1 MPKIGIIIGSTRPG
15 RNGEAVA
22 KWVYELATKRTDAE
36 FELIDLIDYNLPI
49 LDEPYP
55 AVYNTYTQEHTK
67 KWSKKIAEMDGFI
80 FVTPEYNHAVGGALK
95 NAIDFLNVEWNNKT
109 VGFVSYGSAMGVRA
123 VENLRVIVAELQMA
137 DVQKGVQLSLF
148 TDFVNFSEFKPHAM
162 HIDVLGTM
170 LDQLISWTNAL
181 KPLRK

>member
-1 MPKIGIIIGSTRPG
+1 MSKIGIIIGSTRPG

-22 KWVYELATKRTDAE
+22 NWVYELAAKRTDAE
-36 FELIDLIDYNLPI
+36 FELIDLADYKLPL

-55 AVYNTYTQEHTK
+55 AIYQNYTHEHTK

-95 NAIDFLNVEWNNKT
+95 NAIDYLNVEWNNKA

-162 HIDVLGTM
+162 HTDILGSM
-170 LDQLISWTNAL
+170 LDQLIPWTNAL
-181 KPLRK
+181 RPLRK

>member
-22 KWVYELATKRTDAE
+22 KWAHELASKRTDAE
-36 FELIDLIDYNLPI
+36 FELIDIVDYDLPI

-55 AVYNTYTQEHTK
+55 AIYQNYTQEHTK

-95 NAIDFLNVEWNNKT
+95 NAIDFLNVEWNNKA

-148 TDFVNFSEFKPHAM
+148 TDFVNFNEFKPHAM
-162 HIDVLGTM
+162 HNDILNSM
-170 LDQLISWTNAL
+170 LDQLIAWTNAL
-181 KPLRK
+181 SPLRK